1 MILNS
6 GGQFEGV
13 WIDNKKNGKGK
24 YTSPNGEVIEGVYQ
38 DDKLVTAVARPDTP
52 LGSAIGKHC
61 ICSACTCLLSPSP
74 PPLSQ
79 VTLMAKKE
87 AKRLSS
93 SNYAYHH
100 SIPQLT

>member
-13 WIDNKKNGKGK
+13 WIDKKNGRGK

-52 LGSAIGKHC
+52 LGSAIGKYC
-61 ICSACTCLLSPSP
+61 ICMYMYMSSFSFS
-74 PPLSQ
+74 PLS
-79 VTLMAKKE
+79 LS
-87 AKRLSS
+87 LSS
-93 SNYAYHH
+93 LPLS
-100 SIPQLT
+100 LR

>member
-38 DDKLVTAVARPDTP
+38 DDKLVTAVTRPDTP
-52 LGSAIGKHC
+52 LGSVIGKYC
-61 ICSACTCLLSPSP
+61 ICMYMYMYMSSFSFPPLSLPLLSPSP
-74 PPLSQ
+74 SPSLSPSPLS
-79 VTLMAKKE
+79 
-87 AKRLSS
+87 LS
-93 SNYAYHH
+93 
-100 SIPQLT
+100 LR

>member
-38 DDKLVTAVARPDTP
+38 DDKLVTAVTRPDTP

-61 ICSACTCLLSPSP
+61 ICMYMYMSSFSFPSLSLSLSLSPSP
-74 PPLSQ
+74 LS
-79 VTLMAKKE
+79 
-87 AKRLSS
+87 LS
-93 SNYAYHH
+93 
-100 SIPQLT
+100 LR